1 MTATDR
7 TRPVEEQ
14 SPQTDRVALRLRRRH
29 WAILALAVLLL
40 GGVLRAACYLT
51 VLTPATA
58 AAEAWKDPWGPRL
71 PASPLTDAHSRQLA
85 RLLHLDAPHTKGPAE
100 TPAPAGPVLLD
111 PAVKLLVDHGWPAH
125 RSKSIPVETIPP
137 ATIPAA
143 ARTAGIVAVSDKAS
157 P

>member
-7 TRPVEEQ
+7 TRPVDQ
-14 SPQTDRVALRLRRRH
+14 QLPQTDRIALRLRHRH
-29 WAILALAVLLL
+29 WAILALAALLL

-51 VLTPATA
+51 VLTSATA
-58 AAEAWKDPWGPRL
+58 ATEPSKDPWGPRL
-71 PASPLTDAHSRQLA
+71 PASPLTDDHSRQLA
-85 RLLHLDAPHTKGPAE
+85 RLLHLDAPSKKGPAE
-100 TPAPAGPVLLD
+100 TRVPTGPVQLG

-125 RSKSIPVETIPP
+125 RSTTIPDETIPP

-143 ARTAGIVAVSDKAS
+143 ARTAGIAVSDKAS

>member
-1 MTATDR
+1 MSATDR

-14 SPQTDRVALRLRRRH
+14 SPQTDRIALRLHRRH
-29 WAILALAVLLL
+29 WAILALAVLLM

-58 AAEAWKDPWGPRL
+58 ASEPWKDPWGPRL

-85 RLLHLDAPHTKGPAE
+85 RLLHLDAPHKKGPAE
-100 TPAPAGPVLLD
+100 TPVPAGPVRLD
-111 PAVKLLVDHGWPAH
+111 PAVKLLVDHGWPAR
-125 RSKSIPVETIPP
+125 RSTTMPDEAIPP
-137 ATIPAA
+137 ATISAA

>member
-7 TRPVEEQ
+7 TRPVDEQ
-14 SPQTDRVALRLRRRH
+14 TPQTDRIALRLRRRH
-29 WAILALAVLLL
+29 WAILALAVLLM

-58 AAEAWKDPWGPRL
+58 ATDPWKDPWGPQL
-71 PASPLTDAHSRQLA
+71 PASPLTDAQSWQVA
-85 RLLHLDAPHTKGPAE
+85 RLLHLDAPHKKGPAE
-100 TPAPAGPVLLD
+100 TPVPAGPVPLD

-125 RSKSIPVETIPP
+125 RSKSIPP
-137 ATIPAA
+137 ATIPVA

>member
-1 MTATDR
+1 MTATAR
-7 TRPVEEQ
+7 ALPVEEH
-14 SPQTDRVALRLRRRH
+14 SPQTDRIALRLRRRH

-51 VLTPATA
+51 ALTPATA
-58 AAEAWKDPWGPRL
+58 AAEPWKDPWGPQL
-71 PASPLTDAHSRQLA
+71 PASPLTGAQSWQVA
-85 RLLHLDAPHTKGPAE
+85 RLLHLDAPPKKEPAE
-100 TPAPAGPVLLD
+100 TPVPASPVRLD

>member
-7 TRPVEEQ
+7 TRPVDEQ
-14 SPQTDRVALRLRRRH
+14 TQQADRIALRLRRRH
-29 WAILALAVLLL
+29 WAILALAVLLM

-58 AAEAWKDPWGPRL
+58 AAEPWKDPWGPQL
-71 PASPLTDAHSRQLA
+71 PASPLTDAQSWQVA
-85 RLLHLDAPHTKGPAE
+85 RLLHLDASHKKGPAE
-100 TPAPAGPVLLD
+100 TPVPAGPVRLD

-125 RSKSIPVETIPP
+125 RSPTIPAETIPP

>member
-7 TRPVEEQ
+7 TRTVDQ
-14 SPQTDRVALRLRRRH
+14 QAPQTDRVALRLRRRH

-51 VLTPATA
+51 ALTPMTATA
-58 AAEAWKDPWGPRL
+58 EPWGDPWGPQL
-71 PASPLTDAHSRQLA
+71 PASPLTDIQYRQFA
-85 RLLHLDAPHTKGPAE
+85 RLLHLDVPGKKGPAE
-100 TPAPAGPVLLD
+100 TPVPAGPVRLD